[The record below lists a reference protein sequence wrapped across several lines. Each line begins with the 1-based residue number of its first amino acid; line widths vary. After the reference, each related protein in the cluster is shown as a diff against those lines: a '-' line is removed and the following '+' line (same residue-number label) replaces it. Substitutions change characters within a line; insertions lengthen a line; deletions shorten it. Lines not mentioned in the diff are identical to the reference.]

1 MKAPAAATV
10 RVTAALVVG
19 AGLVVGA
26 SRVPTSALDLS
37 SGPPAKP
44 ATTRAVAATQL
55 VCPGPE
61 TIGGASTSDTAPAPA
76 VVAAASAPAA
86 VTGKITGQDA
96 GAPGTL
102 TATTVPA
109 GEAKASRLFQAPTTT
124 GSLTAAASVSVTAS
138 GAPATGLAADQVTLV
153 PSGDLRGLSGTAC
166 VTPSTD
172 AWLVGGGGEAGRR
185 GRIVLTNVAANPVAV
200 TLHVLSA
207 DGPVDSTAGADV
219 AVPGHGRATVLL
231 DALAP
236 SVTSP
241 VVHVSASGGAVAAT
255 LHDARLQGTTAWGTD
270 DVAAGTAPSRS
281 QLVPGVAVDGAAL
294 VRIAVPGADEA
305 VAQVRLLGPDG
316 EVAAPQNGVVRVPGG
331 SVRDLDLSQ
340 LPRGVYGIEVT
351 ADVPVVAGAMVER
364 RADPSG
370 VADLAWLASV
380 PALRDQEHLLGVA
393 GASVPGQGLTATL
406 TLTAPGRDATVEL
419 TSGTSAP
426 STVRVRAGT
435 TTNLTVPA
443 DQATFVRTAPG
454 SGPVVAARLLTAATP
469 QGDLVTGSSLVPA
482 AVLQHLTPLA
492 PGS

>member
-1 MKAPAAATV
+1 VAVTG
-10 RVTAALVVG
+10 RVAAALVVG

-26 SRVPTSALDLS
+26 SQVPTSALDLS
-37 SGPPAKP
+37 SGPPDEP
-44 ATTRAVAATQL
+44 ATTRAVTAAQL

-61 TIGGASTSDTAPAPA
+61 TIGGAATSTTAPGPA

-86 VTGKITGQDA
+86 LTGRDAGQDA
-96 GAPGTL
+96 GPGTL

-109 GEAKASRLFQAPTTT
+109 GEAKAVRLFQAPATT
-124 GSLTAAASVSVTAS
+124 GSLTTAASVSVAAT
-138 GAPATGLAADQVTLV
+138 GALATGLAADQLTLV
-153 PSGDLRGLSGTAC
+153 TSGDLRGLSGTAC
-166 VTPSTD
+166 VTPATD

-219 AVPGHGRATVLL
+219 AVPAHGRATVLL
-231 DALAP
+231 GALAP
-236 SVTSP
+236 TVTSP
-241 VVHVSASGGAVAAT
+241 VVHVSTSGGAVAAT

-270 DVAAGTAPSRS
+270 DVAAGTPPSRS

-294 VRIAVPGADEA
+294 VRIAVPGAAEA
-305 VAQVRLLGPDG
+305 VAQVRLLGPNG
-316 EVAAPQNGVVRVPGG
+316 EVVAPQNGVVRVPAG

-340 LPRGVYGIEVT
+340 LPPGVYGVEVT

-380 PALRDQEHLLGVA
+380 PMLRDQEHVLGVA
-393 GASVPGQGLTATL
+393 GAAASDHPLTATL
-406 TLTAPGRDATVEL
+406 AVTAPTGDATVEV

-426 STVRVRAGT
+426 TTVRVRAGT
-435 TTNLTVPA
+435 TTTVTVPA
-443 DQATFVRTAPG
+443 DQATFVRATTG

-469 QGDLVTGSSLVPA
+469 QGDLVTASSLAPA
-482 AVLQHLTPLA
+482 AVVQHLTPLA